1 MLPSNDSQVAMTAHP
16 KHAAAALLL
25 PWVGPYGGLPPLA
38 DVSPADIEEA
48 ICAAIEMKR
57 SEVQIIASNKELP
70 DFENTAEALENCGR
84 ALRQVQCVFQVY
96 ANSLS
101 LGDMPA
107 VAQRLVPL
115 LAALDDEIA
124 HNEFLYARLNAVW
137 DSRHQSGLAGEQ
149 QRLVEVLRTR
159 MQRRGAGLAPV
170 AKARMAKI
178 NARLAAL
185 SARYNQNLIQEAGAQ
200 VVFIED
206 ETGLQGLP
214 ADLRLAAAAAATDQG
229 RPGIWAIPNARGLIW
244 PFLTLSTRRDLREQV
259 WRMWTNRGDNAGPH
273 DNKPVAAEILQLRGE
288 LARLLGFNSYAHFAL
303 DDRMAGEPS
312 TALALLERT
321 WQSVK
326 ARALAQ
332 MTDYQDIADREGAGI
347 QLSPWDRQF
356 YAEKLRRE
364 RFNLDSDE
372 VKAHLPLDAVLNAM
386 FWAAGRVHGLAFKQI
401 SDAPVIH
408 STVRVYEVSR
418 PATAE
423 IVGVIYFDLFNRPGK
438 AHGSYQMQFREAENF
453 QEKVLPISCI
463 FSTFPQP
470 PEGQLVLLPWEY
482 ANVFFHEFG
491 HALHMLHYNAS
502 YRSLGSQHVA
512 WDFVELPALI
522 NERWLLDPELLA
534 RFARHHLT
542 DAPMPLDLLA
552 RIKQGLQYDRI
563 FSLNP
568 DFLLPAI
575 VDLRLHLMADGS
587 GNSIDV
593 VQVEKDT
600 VAEFGMPDAWDQI
613 MRVTHNFHIFIGAYA
628 AGLYSYLWADVMAA
642 DAVQTFEQSSGGI
655 YDEQTSKA
663 WIDKILSVGHSVPAH
678 DAFRDFAGHDPEL
691 APLHRRFGLSTTI
704 LMHKDEAMPQKLS

>member
-1 MLPSNDSQVAMTAHP
+1 MTAHP

-347 QLSPWDRQF
+347 RLSPWDRQF

>member
-1 MLPSNDSQVAMTAHP
+1 MTAHP
-16 KHAAAALLL
+16 KHAAAALLF

-170 AKARMAKI
+170 AKARMAEI

-229 RPGIWAIPNARGLIW
+229 RPGIWAIPNARGLVW

-347 QLSPWDRQF
+347 RLSPWDRQF

-438 AHGSYQMQFREAENF
+438 SHGSYQMQFREAENF

-470 PEGQLVLLPWEY
+470 PEGQPVLLPWEY
-482 ANVFFHEFG
+482 ANVFFREFG

-522 NERWLLDPELLA
+522 NERWLRDPELLA

-552 RIKQGLQYDRI
+552 RIEQGLQYDRI

>member
-1 MLPSNDSQVAMTAHP
+1 
-16 KHAAAALLL
+16 
-25 PWVGPYGGLPPLA
+25 
-38 DVSPADIEEA
+38 
-48 ICAAIEMKR
+48 
-57 SEVQIIASNKELP
+57 
-70 DFENTAEALENCGR
+70 
-84 ALRQVQCVFQVY
+84 
-96 ANSLS
+96 
-101 LGDMPA
+101 MPA

-229 RPGIWAIPNARGLIW
+229 RPGIWAIPNARGLVW

-326 ARALAQ
+326 ARALEQ

-347 QLSPWDRQF
+347 RLSPWDRQF

-470 PEGQLVLLPWEY
+470 PEGQPVLLPWEY